1 MESTHVSC
9 IGAEQLMSEPILLQ
23 DFEDRMTDDVCDT
36 FDFDTLFDL
45 MWDMDG
51 NDMRRCGLTEESI
64 FLLSS
69 PENEKSKKIYENHQ
83 KKYLQYALST
93 GQEAYTEE
101 TMVNYFTVTY
111 EDQTYSPGSF
121 WQMFSCIRSYI
132 LVKTKID
139 IKSFSLP
146 RKLIKSLTVNHLK
159 KITSI

>member
-1 MESTHVSC
+1 
-9 IGAEQLMSEPILLQ
+9 
-23 DFEDRMTDDVCDT
+23 
-36 FDFDTLFDL
+36 
-45 MWDMDG
+45 MWDTDG

-93 GQEAYTEE
+93 GQEAYQEE
-101 TMVNYFTVTY
+101 TTVNYFTVTY

-139 IKSFSLP
+139 IKSFSLL
-146 RKLIKSLTVNHLK
+146 RKLIKSLTVKH
-159 KITSI
+159 